1 MAEFRTLFLRSLRE
15 MVGYAKEKHGHAD
28 LHSSRIAQDE
38 KDVAAMVDLIKNWT
52 DPFAVHMQLSSIST
66 VAVATTGIAE
76 DLTTTYKVGE
86 TAYADFKKT
95 RLESQ
100 PPRFNDKLKKHK
112 WKTFNALLNT
122 KTLAKGKDTETVLRA
137 DQNLFARMIIIPESS
152 NLQMQDVLK
161 HPLGLLPASLACNN
175 GFPARPMRHSLA
187 KN

>member
-1 MAEFRTLFLRSLRE
+1 MPKKSTC
-15 MVGYAKEKHGHAD
+15 HAD

-38 KDVAAMVDLIKNWT
+38 KDVAAMVDVIKNWT
-52 DPFAVHMQLSSIST
+52 DPLAVHMQLSSIST

-76 DLTTTYKVGE
+76 DLTTAYKVGE

-100 PPRFNDKLKKHK
+100 PPTLRFNGKLKKQK
-112 WKTFNALLNT
+112 LKTSNALLKT

-161 HPLGLLPASLACNN
+161 HRSGPLLASLACNN
-175 GFPARPMRHSLA
+175 GFPARPIRHSLA

>member
-1 MAEFRTLFLRSLRE
+1 

-28 LHSSRIAQDE
+28 LHSSRIARDE
-38 KDVAAMVDLIKNWT
+38 KDVAAMVDVIKNWT
-52 DPFAVHMQLSSIST
+52 DPLAVHMQLSSIST

-76 DLTTTYKVGE
+76 DLTTAYKVGE

-100 PPRFNDKLKKHK
+100 LPTVRFNGKLKKQK
-112 WKTFNALLNT
+112 LKTFNALLKT

-137 DQNLFARMIIIPESS
+137 DQNLFAQMIIIPESS

-161 HPLGLLPASLACNN
+161 HPLGPLPASLACNN
-175 GFPARPMRHSLA
+175 GFPARPIRYSLA